1 VHLEL
6 LIPDL
11 IAPNAAAA
19 EGLVLPALERLLG
32 RALKTVTPPVSADT
46 WLCEAAGL
54 DAELQA
60 APPSAALALLG
71 EDGEPGTS
79 TWMHADPVHMRV
91 DRDQL
96 LIDTLSAASLNQQDA
111 AAMLATLNEHFAQDG
126 MNFHLTVAQH
136 WYVSIRQSPDAT
148 FTPLDEA
155 GGSNADVLRPTGADA
170 LAWQRVANEAQML
183 LHEHPVNI
191 AREARGENAINS
203 VWFWGPGALP
213 LPPQLH
219 FRRIWSDD
227 PVARGLGL
235 LASIPVAAAPLSAT
249 HWLEREIAN
258 GDEGRYL
265 IVLGALRQAAR
276 ECGIDAWRSILADFE
291 RLWFQPLLEAL
302 RNDRIGMLTLHVL
315 APHCA
320 LSAETIRGDLVK
332 FWRRK
337 RPLTAYAG
345 LQP

>member
-11 IAPNAAAA
+11 IAPNAEAA
-19 EGLVLPALERLLG
+19 EGLALPALERLLG
-32 RALKTVTPPVSADT
+32 RAAKTVAPAIGVDA
-46 WLCEAAGL
+46 WLCAAAGL
-54 DAELQA
+54 ELQA
-60 APPSAALALLG
+60 APPSAALSLLG
-71 EDGEPGTS
+71 EGGEPGTS
-79 TWMHADPVHMRV
+79 VWLRADPVHMRV

-96 LIDTLSAASLNQQDA
+96 LIDAQSAASLNREDA
-111 AAMLATLNEHFAQDG
+111 AALLATLNAHFAQDG
-126 MNFHLTVAQH
+126 MNFRATEPQH
-136 WYVSIRQSPDAT
+136 WYVSTAQLPAAA
-148 FTPLDEA
+148 FTPLIEA
-155 GGSNADVLRPTGADA
+155 EGRNADALRPTGTGA
-170 LAWQRVANEAQML
+170 LAWQRIANEAQML

-191 AREARGENAINS
+191 AREGRGENALNS

-213 LPPQLH
+213 QPPLLR

-235 LASIPVAAAPLSAT
+235 LASIPAAAAPLSAEN
-249 HWLEREIAN
+249 WLERDTAN

-276 ECGIDAWRSILADFE
+276 ERGIDDWRSVLVDFE

-302 RNDRIGMLTLHVL
+302 RRDRLGMLTLHAL
-315 APHCA
+315 APHCTLA
-320 LSAETIRGDLVK
+320 AESIRGDLVK